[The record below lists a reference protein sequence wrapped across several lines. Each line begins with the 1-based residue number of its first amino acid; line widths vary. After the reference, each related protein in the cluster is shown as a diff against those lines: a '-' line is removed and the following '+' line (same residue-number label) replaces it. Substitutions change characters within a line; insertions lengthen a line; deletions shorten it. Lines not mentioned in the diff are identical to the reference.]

1 MGIHP
6 VTILVSFVVLIA
18 GALLGVGVQ
27 SVVIGGAVGVLAV
40 LLLIALRVARQWQKA
55 VILRLGKYHSAKGP
69 GLFFIFPFIDTVPYW
84 IDLRTVTTPFNAE
97 ETLTKDSVPVDVD
110 AVLFW
115 RVVDPKKAA
124 IEVENYRHAIAWAS
138 QTALRDVIG
147 RTELAE
153 MLRGREKIDHDLCQM
168 IDQRTEAWGIKA
180 LSVEIRDVKI
190 PEGLQN
196 AMSMQAQADRERQ
209 ARVILADSE
218 RQVSRV
224 FEESAKAYTSN
235 PVALQLRGMNILLEG
250 MRQNSTIVLVPSS
263 ATETMGLGAMAGM
276 TSLATQLANSHRAK
290 PDSIKPDSM
299 QSQRSATSEAPQA

>member
-1 MGIHP
+1 
-6 VTILVSFVVLIA
+6 LA
-18 GALLGVGVQ
+18 GVGFE
-27 SVVIGGAVGVLAV
+27 STAIAVAAIFLAV
-40 LLLIALRVARQWQKA
+40 LFVLSFRVARQWQKA
-55 VILRLGKYHSAKGP
+55 VILRLGEYLDLKGP
-69 GLFFIFPFIDTVPYW
+69 GVFFLLPIIDTVPYW
-84 IDLRTVTTPFNAE
+84 IDLRTITTPFNAE

-124 IEVENYRHAIAWAS
+124 VEVENYRHAIAWSS

-147 RTELAE
+147 RTDLSD
-153 MLRGREKIDHDLCQM
+153 MLRGREEIDRALCEM

-180 LSVEIRDVKI
+180 LSVEIRDVTI

-224 FEESAKAYTSN
+224 FEESSKAYVDN
-235 PVALQLRGMNILLEG
+235 PTALHLRAMNILLEG
-250 MRQNSTIVLVPSS
+250 MRQNSTIVIVPSN
-263 ATETMGLGAMAGM
+263 AVETMGLGSMAGL
-276 TSLATQLANSHRAK
+276 TSLTKGLADTPGAK
-290 PDSIKPDSM
+290 PAANFPQDS
-299 QSQRSATSEAPQA
+299 AG

>member
-6 VTILVSFVVLIA
+6 LTIFVFVVV
-18 GALLGVGVQ
+18 LLVGLMLGIGLQ
-27 SVVIGGAVGVLAV
+27 SVIIGGVVCAFAV

-55 VILRLGKYHSAKGP
+55 VVLRLGKYQGLKGP
-69 GLFFIFPFIDTVPYW
+69 GLFYIVPFVDTIPYW

-124 IEVENYRHAIAWAS
+124 IEVENYRHAIAWSS

-147 RTELAE
+147 RTDLAE

-224 FEESAKAYTSN
+224 FEESAKAYTGN

-250 MRQNSTIVLVPSS
+250 MRQNSTIVIVPSS
-263 ATETMGLGAMAGM
+263 AVETMGLGSMAGM
-276 TSLATQLANSHRAK
+276 TALAKQLEQ
-290 PDSIKPDSM
+290 PQIP
-299 QSQRSATSEAPQA
+299 RSASTQSSEVPQA

>member
-6 VTILVSFVVLIA
+6 VTIVVFAVMVAA
-18 GALLGVGVQ
+18 GVILGLGLE
-27 SVVIGGAVGVLAV
+27 STAITAAAIVLAV
-40 LLLIALRVARQWQKA
+40 LFVLSFRVARQWQNA
-55 VILRLGKYHSAKGP
+55 VILRLGKYLDLKGP
-69 GLFFIFPFIDTVPYW
+69 GFFFIIPVIDTIPYW

-124 IEVENYRHAIAWAS
+124 VEVENYRHAIAWSS

-147 RTELAE
+147 RTDLAE
-153 MLRGREKIDHDLCQM
+153 MLRGRGEIDKDLCEM

-224 FEESAKAYTSN
+224 FEESSKAYTNN
-235 PVALQLRGMNILLEG
+235 PTALHLRAMNILLEG
-250 MRQNSTIVLVPSS
+250 MRQNSTIVIVPSS
-263 ATETMGLGAMAGM
+263 AVETMGLGSMAGL
-276 TSLATQLANSHRAK
+276 TSLAKGLADTPGPKLTATHSQDSAK
-290 PDSIKPDSM
+290 
-299 QSQRSATSEAPQA
+299 AETL

>member
-6 VTILVSFVVLIA
+6 VTIVVFVVVLLVGLMLGIGFQSLI
-18 GALLGVGVQ
+18 
-27 SVVIGGAVGVLAV
+27 IGGVVCAFAV

-55 VILRLGKYHSAKGP
+55 VVLRLGKYQGLKGP
-69 GLFFIFPFIDTVPYW
+69 GLFYIVPFVDTIPYW

-124 IEVENYRHAIAWAS
+124 IEVENYRHAIAWSS

-147 RTELAE
+147 RTDLAE

-224 FEESAKAYTSN
+224 FEESAKAYTGN

-250 MRQNSTIVLVPSS
+250 MRQNSTIVIVPSS
-263 ATETMGLGAMAGM
+263 AVETMGLGSMAGM
-276 TSLATQLANSHRAK
+276 TALAKQLEQPQIHKSASTQS
-290 PDSIKPDSM
+290 SG
-299 QSQRSATSEAPQA
+299 ATSEVPQA

>member
-6 VTILVSFVVLIA
+6 LTIVVFVAMVAA
-18 GALLGVGVQ
+18 GVILGVGLE
-27 SVVIGGAVGVLAV
+27 STAIAAAVIVLAV
-40 LLLIALRVARQWQKA
+40 LFVLSFRVARQWQNA
-55 VILRLGKYHSAKGP
+55 VILRLGKYLDLKGP
-69 GLFFIFPFIDTVPYW
+69 GFFFILPVIDTVPYW

-115 RVVDPKKAA
+115 RVIDPKKAA
-124 IEVENYRHAIAWAS
+124 VEVENYRHAIAWSS

-147 RTELAE
+147 RTDLAE
-153 MLRGREKIDHDLCQM
+153 MLRGRGEIDKDLCEM

-224 FEESAKAYTSN
+224 FEESSKAYNNN
-235 PVALQLRGMNILLEG
+235 PTALHLRAMNILLEG
-250 MRQNSTIVLVPSS
+250 MRQNSTIVIVPSS
-263 ATETMGLGAMAGM
+263 AVETMGLGSMAGL
-276 TSLATQLANSHRAK
+276 TSLAKEMTDAPGVRLASTHSQDSAK
-290 PDSIKPDSM
+290 AESL
-299 QSQRSATSEAPQA
+299 

>member
-6 VTILVSFVVLIA
+6 VTIVVFVVMVAA
-18 GALLGVGVQ
+18 GVILGVGLE
-27 SVVIGGAVGVLAV
+27 STAIAAAAIVLAV
-40 LLLIALRVARQWQKA
+40 LFVLSFRVARQWQNA
-55 VILRLGKYHSAKGP
+55 VILRLGKYLDLKGP
-69 GLFFIFPFIDTVPYW
+69 GFFFILPVIDTVPYW

-124 IEVENYRHAIAWAS
+124 VEVENYRHAIAWSS

-147 RTELAE
+147 RTDLAE
-153 MLRGREKIDHDLCQM
+153 MLRGRGEIDKDLCEM

-224 FEESAKAYTSN
+224 FEESSKAYINN
-235 PVALQLRGMNILLEG
+235 PTALHLRAMNILLEG
-250 MRQNSTIVLVPSS
+250 MRQNSTIVIVPSS
-263 ATETMGLGAMAGM
+263 AVETMGLGSMAGL
-276 TSLATQLANSHRAK
+276 TSLAKQLADTPGAK
-290 PDSIKPDSM
+290 LAPTHSQDSAK
-299 QSQRSATSEAPQA
+299 TEAL

>member
-6 VTILVSFVVLIA
+6 VTVVVFVVMVTA
-18 GALLGVGVQ
+18 GVLLGVGLE
-27 SVVIGGAVGVLAV
+27 STAIAAAAIVLAV
-40 LLLIALRVARQWQKA
+40 LFVLSFRVARQWQKA
-55 VILRLGKYHSAKGP
+55 VILRLGKYLDLKGP
-69 GLFFIFPFIDTVPYW
+69 GFFFILPIVDTIPYW
-84 IDLRTVTTPFNAE
+84 IDLRTVTTPFTAE

-124 IEVENYRHAIAWAS
+124 VEVENYRHAIAWSS

-147 RTELAE
+147 RTDLAE
-153 MLRGREKIDHDLCQM
+153 MLKGRGEIDKDLCEM

-224 FEESAKAYTSN
+224 FEESSKAYINN
-235 PVALQLRGMNILLEG
+235 PTALHLRAMNILLEG
-250 MRQNSTIVLVPSS
+250 MRQNSTIVIVPSS
-263 ATETMGLGAMAGM
+263 AVETMGMGSMAGL
-276 TSLATQLANSHRAK
+276 TSLAKGLADAPGAK
-290 PDSIKPDSM
+290 LASTDSQDSED
-299 QSQRSATSEAPQA
+299 AEAL

>member
-6 VTILVSFVVLIA
+6 VTIVVFVVMMAA
-18 GALLGVGVQ
+18 GVLLGVGLD
-27 SVVIGGAVGVLAV
+27 SMAIAAAVIVLAV
-40 LLLIALRVARQWQKA
+40 LFVLSFRVARQWQKA
-55 VILRLGKYHSAKGP
+55 VILRLGRYLDLKGP
-69 GLFFIFPFIDTVPYW
+69 GFFFILPVVDTIPYW
-84 IDLRTVTTPFNAE
+84 IDLRTITTPFNAE

-115 RVVDPKKAA
+115 RVVDAKKAA
-124 IEVENYRHAIAWAS
+124 IEVENYRHAIAWSS

-147 RTELAE
+147 RTDLAE
-153 MLRGREKIDHDLCQM
+153 MLRGREKIDKDLCLM

-218 RQVSRV
+218 RQVSKV
-224 FEESAKAYTSN
+224 FEESSKAYINS
-235 PVALQLRGMNILLEG
+235 PIALHLRAMNILLEG
-250 MRQNSTIVLVPSS
+250 MRQNSTVVIVPSS
-263 ATETMGLGAMAGM
+263 AVETMGLGAMSGLV
-276 TSLATQLANSHRAK
+276 SLAKEFAPADGAK
-290 PDSIKPDSM
+290 LVPTPSRDGVK
-299 QSQRSATSEAPQA
+299 AEAL

>member
-6 VTILVSFVVLIA
+6 VTIVVFVAIVTA
-18 GALLGVGVQ
+18 GVILGVGFE
-27 SVVIGGAVGVLAV
+27 STVIAAAVIALAV
-40 LLLIALRVARQWQKA
+40 LFLLAFRVARQWQKA
-55 VILRLGKYHSAKGP
+55 VILRLGRYLDLKGP
-69 GLFFIFPFIDTVPYW
+69 GFFCILPFIDTVPYW
-84 IDLRTVTTPFNAE
+84 IDLRTITTPFNAE

-147 RTELAE
+147 RTDLSE
-153 MLRGREKIDHDLCQM
+153 MLRGREKIDKDLCQM

-218 RQVSRV
+218 RQVSQV
-224 FEESAKAYTSN
+224 FEESSKAYTGS
-235 PVALQLRGMNILLEG
+235 PIALHLRAMNILLEG
-250 MRQNSTIVLVPSS
+250 MRQNSTIVIVPSS
-263 ATETMGLGAMAGM
+263 AVETMGLGAMAGV
-276 TSLATQLANSHRAK
+276 TSLAKEFADTHSAKILSTQSRGGAK
-290 PDSIKPDSM
+290 SE
-299 QSQRSATSEAPQA
+299 TS

>member
-1 MGIHP
+1 MAAAGVILGIALDSM
-6 VTILVSFVVLIA
+6 LVAV
-18 GALLGVGVQ
+18 
-27 SVVIGGAVGVLAV
+27 VVIGLAA
-40 LLLIALRVARQWQKA
+40 LFLIAFRVARQWQKA
-55 VILRLGKYHSAKGP
+55 VILRLGKYLGLKGP
-69 GLFFIFPFIDTVPYW
+69 GFFYILPFVDTVPYW
-84 IDLRTVTTPFNAE
+84 IDLRTITTPFNAE

-147 RTELAE
+147 RTDLAD
-153 MLRGREKIDHDLCQM
+153 MLRGREKTDHDLCQM

-218 RQVSRV
+218 RQVSKV
-224 FEESAKAYTSN
+224 FEESAKAYTAN

-250 MRQNSTIVLVPSS
+250 MRQNSTIVIVPSS
-263 ATETMGLGAMAGM
+263 AVETMGLGAMTGLA
-276 TSLATQLANSHRAK
+276 SLAKELADKQGASPA
-290 PDSIKPDSM
+290 
-299 QSQRSATSEAPQA
+299 SAPSRGAATAEVL

>member
-6 VTILVSFVVLIA
+6 VTIVVFVVVLA
-18 GALLGVGVQ
+18 VGLLLGVGLE
-27 SVVIGGAVGVLAV
+27 SVAIGAAVSALAV
-40 LLLIALRVARQWQKA
+40 LLLISLRVARQWQKA
-55 VILRLGKYHSAKGP
+55 VILRLGRYEGLKGP
-69 GLFFIFPFIDTVPYW
+69 GLFYILPFIDTVPYW

-124 IEVENYRHAIAWAS
+124 VEVENYRHAIAWSS

-147 RTELAE
+147 RTDLAE
-153 MLRGREKIDHDLCQM
+153 MLRGRGEIDKDLCEM

-196 AMSMQAQADRERQ
+196 AMSLQAPWKRWAWAQWPA
-209 ARVILADSE
+209 
-218 RQVSRV
+218 
-224 FEESAKAYTSN
+224 
-235 PVALQLRGMNILLEG
+235 
-250 MRQNSTIVLVPSS
+250 
-263 ATETMGLGAMAGM
+263 
-276 TSLATQLANSHRAK
+276 
-290 PDSIKPDSM
+290 
-299 QSQRSATSEAPQA
+299 

>member
-6 VTILVSFVVLIA
+6 VTIVVLVVV
-18 GALLGVGVQ
+18 LLVGLMLGIGLQ
-27 SVVIGGAVGVLAV
+27 SVIIGGVVCAFAV

-55 VILRLGKYHSAKGP
+55 VVLRLGKYQGLKGP
-69 GLFFIFPFIDTVPYW
+69 GLFYIVPFVDTIPYW

-124 IEVENYRHAIAWAS
+124 IEVENYRHAIAWSS

-147 RTELAE
+147 RTDLAE

-224 FEESAKAYTSN
+224 FEESAKAYTGN

-250 MRQNSTIVLVPSS
+250 MRQNSTIVIVPSS
-263 ATETMGLGAMAGM
+263 AVETMGLGSMAGM
-276 TSLATQLANSHRAK
+276 TALAKQLEQ
-290 PDSIKPDSM
+290 PQIP
-299 QSQRSATSEAPQA
+299 RSASTQSSEVPQA

>member
-6 VTILVSFVVLIA
+6 VTIVVFLVMMAAGVFVGIGLESVPI
-18 GALLGVGVQ
+18 GAA
-27 SVVIGGAVGVLAV
+27 IGGLAV
-40 LLLIALRVARQWQKA
+40 LFIIAFRVARQWQQA
-55 VILRLGKYHSAKGP
+55 VVLRLGRYHGLRGP
-69 GLFFIFPFIDTVPYW
+69 GFFFILPVIDTIPYW
-84 IDLRTVTTPFNAE
+84 MDLRTITTPFNAE

-115 RVVDPKKAA
+115 RVIDPEKAA

-147 RTELAE
+147 RTDLAE
-153 MLRGREKIDHDLCQM
+153 MLRGREKIDQDLCHM

-196 AMSMQAQADRERQ
+196 AMSMQAQAERERQ
-209 ARVILADSE
+209 ARVILAESE

-224 FEESAKAYTSN
+224 FEESALAYVNN

-250 MRQNSTIVLVPSS
+250 MRHNSTIVLVPSS
-263 ATETMGLGAMAGM
+263 AMETMGLGTMAGV
-276 TSLATQLANSHRAK
+276 TSLATQFAK
-290 PDSIKPDSM
+290 PHGARSIP
-299 QSQRSATSEAPQA
+299 APSPSGTTAETPQG